1 MITRKQSIERF
12 SLKMDELISSNYLL
26 TDKKITAVLKAVTSS
41 KLFYELICFT
51 AEGFDYTSYLNSLPR
66 GEAFPVSNK
75 RLLIAFGFSLLSELD
90 CKNED
95 ILSVLSI
102 YYGAESFDKS
112 YKLFAE
118 GFLTPFKNAVLY
130 VTGEMLAQSSV
141 NEKEDAKV
149 VVSIGGVGQQLELK
163 QVKQPETNSET
174 KKYLTCYRDI
184 QKLLIS
190 EKAKIIHCKHVKDA
204 EKSDLLVLLDRF
216 KDALFRGNKQEIKAT
231 FISYKYA
238 ILGFKRIETEI
249 DEVERILKFC
259 KAIVL

>member
-26 TDKKITAVLKAVTSS
+26 TDKKITAVLKAVTAS

-51 AEGFDYTSYLNSLPR
+51 AEGFDYTTYLNSLPR

-75 RLLIAFGFSLLSELD
+75 RLLIAFGFSLFSEID

-95 ILSVLSI
+95 ILSILSI
-102 YYGAESFDKS
+102 YYVAESFDKS
-112 YKLFAE
+112 YKLFVE
-118 GFLTPFKNAVLY
+118 KFLIPFKNAVLY
-130 VTGEMLAQSSV
+130 VAEEMLVDSTANV
-141 NEKEDAKV
+141 KEEPKV
-149 VVSIGGVGQQLELK
+149 VVTFAEVGQQIKLE
-163 QVKQPETNSET
+163 QVKQPEATGET

-184 QKLLIS
+184 QKILIS
-190 EKAKIIHCKHVKDA
+190 EKAKIIHCKHVKDG

-216 KDALFRGNKQEIKAT
+216 KDALFRGNKQEIKAA

-238 ILGFKRIETEI
+238 ISGFKRIDSEV
-249 DEVERILKFC
+249 DDVERILKFC
-259 KAIVL
+259 NAI